1 MVFEMYPFTTDKT
14 SRWRIILFYCFTNWD
29 RLPARGTFGISSVNN
44 FLTAGCI
51 KVIDASD
58 TSVEFLVK
66 GTSFRFSKEVFRL

>member
-29 RLPARGTFGISSVNN
+29 RLPASGTFGISSVNN

-58 TSVEFLVK
+58 TSVELLVK
-66 GTSFRFSKEVFRL
+66 GTFFRFSKEVFTL